1 MPSRVLIVDDSET
14 VRLKAKQTL
23 EAAGF
28 EVIGAESGTTG
39 MAAFREHQDLTL
51 VLLDLNMPGI
61 SGLALLEWV
70 RREKRAHTPP
80 VVMMTTEMAP
90 ALMERAKRAGA
101 AGWVIKPFNPEQLVS
116 VAKRLT
122 RSSED
127 PESGS

>member
-1 MPSRVLIVDDSET
+1 MPTRVLVVDDSET
-14 VRLKAKQTL
+14 IRLKAKETL
-23 EAAGF
+23 ESAGF

-39 MAAFREHQDLTL
+39 MAAYREHQDLNL

-70 RREKRAHTPP
+70 RREKREHTPP

-122 RSSED
+122 GTDSKS
-127 PESGS
+127 

>member
-1 MPSRVLIVDDSET
+1 VPGRVLIVDDSET
-14 VRLKAKQTL
+14 IRLKAKETL
-23 EAAGF
+23 EKAGF
-28 EVIGAESGTTG
+28 EVVGAESGTTG
-39 MAAFREHQDLTL
+39 MAAFREHQDLAL

-101 AGWVIKPFNPEQLVS
+101 AGWVIKPFNPEQLVA

-122 RSSED
+122 RDAAPDSD
-127 PESGS
+127 G